1 MRCRGSRE
9 VDTGGNELGDNLA
22 IDDTID
28 WDNGWGVEFSRSI
41 ESQGWDKS
49 EYYNLYA
56 RQDKQALNQDATA
69 LGNMAK

>member
-1 MRCRGSRE
+1 MG
-9 VDTGGNELGDNLA
+9 
-22 IDDTID
+22 

-41 ESQGWDKS
+41 ESQGWDGS

-56 RQDKQALNQDATA
+56 RQDKQALDQDTTA